1 MMNITKMR
9 VCDPQG
15 PGSRM
20 HRKTLTAASLV
31 ARVKT
36 TIGKSHPDFEDAE
49 MWVWGGGTS

>member
-49 MWVWGGGTS
+49 M